1 MNRFQFLDAWLH
13 WFGSCGLIDIR
24 LEEHVRGK
32 KPNKNLFIP
41 LRLEIKRTEKRKSQK
56 LVLLFEAISQRTSFG
71 ITTFHLASLVQ
82 CLHYYSSEADDQA
95 FSTSIF
101 AVLWKYKPWHPVRHA
116 SPLPLSPSLPHFFVF
131 SPHPFSFL
139 SLSSPFLS
147 SIHSFTLFCFLF
159 LLPLSSILGNEQRTL
174 HILGNHHKMEIHAQA
189 LVRFLQDSCIYLHSF
204 LRIIFI

>member
-1 MNRFQFLDAWLH
+1 MNRFQYLDAWLH
-13 WFGSCGLIDIR
+13 WFGSCVSIGIR

-41 LRLEIKRTEKRKSQK
+41 LRLEIKRTEKGKSQN
-56 LVLLFEAISQRTSFG
+56 LVLLFEAISQRTFFG

-95 FSTSIF
+95 FSTSTF
-101 AVLWKYKPWHPVRHA
+101 AVLWKYKPWHPVRCT
-116 SPLPLSPSLPHFFVF
+116 SPLPLSPSRPHFFLF
-131 SPHPFSFL
+131 PPHPFSLL
-139 SLSSPFLS
+139 SLPSPFLS
-147 SIHSFTLFCFLF
+147 SIHSLTLFCFLF
-159 LLPLSSILGNEQRTL
+159 FLPLSSILGNEQRTL
-174 HILGNHHKMEIHAQA
+174 HILGNHLKMEIHARA